1 MLILTP
7 LKIFGG
13 AVTFFEVVEEEQI
26 FGCCWCAQ
34 NLGVGEA
41 KPLCEV
47 GSLGLAVYLGR
58 GCGCGC
64 LGCGCGFGC
73 LQPSFLAQSWLGAV
87 EMGHRWSLVGRDLGQ
102 AGGKDIGVWVAWR
115 CEMFTRVSLKNVY

>member
-26 FGCCWCAQ
+26 FGCCLCAQ

-47 GSLGLAVYLGR
+47 GSLGLAV
-58 GCGCGC
+58 C
-64 LGCGCGFGC
+64 LERGCGCGFGC
-73 LQPSFLAQSWLGAV
+73 LQPSFFAQNWLGAV

-115 CEMFTRVSLKNVY
+115 CE

>member
-7 LKIFGG
+7 VKIFDG

-26 FGCCWCAQ
+26 FGCCLCAQ

-64 LGCGCGFGC
+64 LGCGCGCGCGFGC
-73 LQPSFLAQSWLGAV
+73 LQPSFFAQNWLGAV

-115 CEMFTRVSLKNVY
+115 CE

>member
-7 LKIFGG
+7 VKIFGG

-26 FGCCWCAQ
+26 FGCCLCAQ

-47 GSLGLAVYLGR
+47 GSLGLAACLGR

-64 LGCGCGFGC
+64 PGCGFGC

-102 AGGKDIGVWVAWR
+102 AGGKDIGVWVAWC
-115 CEMFTRVSLKNVY
+115 CE

>member
-1 MLILTP
+1 M
-7 LKIFGG
+7 KIFGG

-26 FGCCWCAQ
+26 FGCCLCAQ

-64 LGCGCGFGC
+64 LGCGCGCGCGFGC
-73 LQPSFLAQSWLGAV
+73 LQPSFLTQSWLGAV
-87 EMGHRWSLVGRDLGQ
+87 EMGHRWSLEGRDLVR
-102 AGGKDIGVWVAWR
+102 AGGKDIGVWVA
-115 CEMFTRVSLKNVY
+115 

>member
-7 LKIFGG
+7 VKIFGG

-47 GSLGLAVYLGR
+47 GSLGLAV
-58 GCGCGC
+58 C
-64 LGCGCGFGC
+64 LERGCGCGFGC
-73 LQPSFLAQSWLGAV
+73 LQPSFFAQSWLGAV
-87 EMGHRWSLVGRDLGQ
+87 EKGHRWSLVGRDLVR

-115 CEMFTRVSLKNVY
+115 CKL

>member
-26 FGCCWCAQ
+26 FGCCLCAQ

-47 GSLGLAVYLGR
+47 GSLGLAACLGR

-64 LGCGCGFGC
+64 LARGCGCGFGC

-87 EMGHRWSLVGRDLGQ
+87 EKGHRWSLVGRDLGRV
-102 AGGKDIGVWVAWR
+102 GGRDIGVWVAWC
-115 CEMFTRVSLKNVY
+115 CE